1 MNLSDKQKTFLT
13 IGLYLCIVGVFLFLT
28 GCSYGPNMTCSIFS
42 LKDGTKV
49 TIQKKF
55 WDVRLNYLEACTDK
69 DTFYLI
75 TRDPEKTRC
84 YIMQYNIYGE
94 KLREYELPFFT
105 DSILTYGGE
114 PRCAFYPA
122 QKLFLYE
129 DDLNEDPKISDH
141 RVCYYD
147 LGSGEKGM
155 IPGIEEKD
163 IAIKQFYVI
172 NEKLLLV
179 NASYHTADKGMLYL
193 INIKE
198 KKLAAVQE
206 IPYPSNVTVDIPL
219 SRLSVF
225 KFNSKVV
232 NIYDLRTLKHL
243 FAIPQNTALY
253 LTDCAFA
260 PSGNVM
266 LQAGLGDSREAICL
280 SIAENNHWKNTPCIF
295 SVSTKENFVICP
307 QFYSDQ
313 IILFRLSDNKNSLS
327 PGQLCFF
334 DLREKKI
341 IKKYPVS
348 PRGYSKL
355 QGDYLIWED

>member
-1 MNLSDKQKTFLT
+1 MNLSDTQKTFLT
-13 IGLYLCIVGVFLFLT
+13 IGLYLCTVGVFLFLT

-42 LKDGTKV
+42 LKDGTRV

-69 DTFYLI
+69 DTVYLT

-163 IAIKQFYVI
+163 I
-172 NEKLLLV
+172 
-179 NASYHTADKGMLYL
+179 
-193 INIKE
+193 
-198 KKLAAVQE
+198 
-206 IPYPSNVTVDIPL
+206 
-219 SRLSVF
+219 
-225 KFNSKVV
+225 
-232 NIYDLRTLKHL
+232 
-243 FAIPQNTALY
+243 
-253 LTDCAFA
+253 
-260 PSGNVM
+260 
-266 LQAGLGDSREAICL
+266 
-280 SIAENNHWKNTPCIF
+280 
-295 SVSTKENFVICP
+295 
-307 QFYSDQ
+307 
-313 IILFRLSDNKNSLS
+313 
-327 PGQLCFF
+327 
-334 DLREKKI
+334 
-341 IKKYPVS
+341 
-348 PRGYSKL
+348 
-355 QGDYLIWED
+355 

>member
-1 MNLSDKQKTFLT
+1 
-13 IGLYLCIVGVFLFLT
+13 
-28 GCSYGPNMTCSIFS
+28 
-42 LKDGTKV
+42 
-49 TIQKKF
+49 
-55 WDVRLNYLEACTDK
+55 
-69 DTFYLI
+69 
-75 TRDPEKTRC
+75 
-84 YIMQYNIYGE
+84 
-94 KLREYELPFFT
+94 
-105 DSILTYGGE
+105 
-114 PRCAFYPA
+114 
-122 QKLFLYE
+122 
-129 DDLNEDPKISDH
+129 
-141 RVCYYD
+141 
-147 LGSGEKGM
+147 M

-295 SVSTKENFVICP
+295 SVSTKEHYVIDP

>member
-1 MNLSDKQKTFLT
+1 
-13 IGLYLCIVGVFLFLT
+13 
-28 GCSYGPNMTCSIFS
+28 
-42 LKDGTKV
+42 
-49 TIQKKF
+49 
-55 WDVRLNYLEACTDK
+55 
-69 DTFYLI
+69 
-75 TRDPEKTRC
+75 
-84 YIMQYNIYGE
+84 
-94 KLREYELPFFT
+94 
-105 DSILTYGGE
+105 
-114 PRCAFYPA
+114 
-122 QKLFLYE
+122 
-129 DDLNEDPKISDH
+129 
-141 RVCYYD
+141 
-147 LGSGEKGM
+147 M

-232 NIYDLRTLKHL
+232 NVYDLRTLKHL

-280 SIAENNHWKNTPCIF
+280 SITENNHWKNTPCIF
-295 SVSTKENFVICP
+295 SVSTKEHFVICP